1 MKMDDH
7 KEQLISG
14 LKRKELKAFE
24 EIFFR
29 YHGRLVMFARKFTG
43 DLSAAQDLVQ
53 DAFLA
58 LWEKSE
64 TITIHDSPKAYLFQA
79 VRNKA
84 LNYNRHL
91 QVKQAVREDLIS
103 KIETAEKAFFSDFN
117 DPFYSLLE
125 QEMEQKITILIDSM
139 PEKCR
144 EVFKMSRQDHLKNK
158 EIADK
163 MGISVKMVE
172 KYISKALLVL
182 RVELS
187 DYMSILLL
195 ILLKDI

>member
-1 MKMDDH
+1 MYDH
-7 KEQLISG
+7 NEQLLIG
-14 LKRKELKAFE
+14 LKNKELKAYE

-29 YHGRLVMFARKFTG
+29 YHGRLVLFARKFTG
-43 DLSAAQDLVQ
+43 DLTVAQDIVQ
-53 DAFLA
+53 DAFLT

-64 TITIHDSPKAYLFQA
+64 SITILDSPKAYLFQA

-91 QVKQAVREDLIS
+91 QVRQSVREDLIS
-103 KIETAEKAFFSDFN
+103 KIATAEKMIYSDFN

-125 QEMEQKITILIDSM
+125 QEMEQKIEILIDSM

-144 EVFKMSRQDHLKNK
+144 EVFKMSRHDHLKNK

-163 MGISVKMVE
+163 MGVSVKMIE
-172 KYISKALLVL
+172 KYISKALQIL
-182 RVELS
+182 RTELS
-187 DYMSILLL
+187 DYISILLL
-195 ILLKDI
+195 ILLKNL

>member
-1 MKMDDH
+1 MYDH
-7 KEQLISG
+7 NEQLLIG
-14 LKRKELKAFE
+14 LKRKELKAYE

-29 YHGRLVMFARKFTG
+29 YHGRLVLFARKFTG
-43 DLSAAQDLVQ
+43 DLTIAQDIVQ
-53 DAFLA
+53 DAFLT

-64 TITIHDSPKAYLFQA
+64 SITILDSPKAYLFQA

-91 QVKQAVREDLIS
+91 QVKQSVRDELIA
-103 KIETAEKAFFSDFN
+103 KINEAEKITYSDFN

-125 QEMEQKITILIDSM
+125 QEMEQKIEILIDSM

-144 EVFKMSRQDHLKNK
+144 EVFKMSRHDHLKNK

-172 KYISKALLVL
+172 KYISKSLQIL
-182 RVELS
+182 RTELS

-195 ILLKDI
+195 ILLKNL